1 MADFKFPYHKFCP
14 VEVNGCPRVRIPP
27 SPPIIKTVKLY
38 NCPTVKL
45 TNSIMPYTYYINAL
59 IWTVVGVVFWT
70 YPPKKINEFYGY
82 RTTRSRKSQEAWDF
96 AQRYSA
102 KLLTIFGFAALI
114 VAAAAHLFRNSLCV
128 NSDYLMLYDVCII
141 LLLPII
147 VVLPP
152 IVLTELELRKR
163 FG

>member
-1 MADFKFPYHKFCP
+1 MSRLGPSINHP
-14 VEVNGCPRVRIPP
+14 V
-27 SPPIIKTVKLY
+27 
-38 NCPTVKL
+38 
-45 TNSIMPYTYYINAL
+45 YINTL
-59 IWTVVGVVFWT
+59 ILTVIGLVFWM

-114 VAAAAHLFRNSLCV
+114 VAAAAHLFRNRLCV
-128 NSDYLMLYDVCII
+128 NSDYLMLYDVCIT

-152 IVLTELELRKR
+152 IVLTEFELRKR

>member
-1 MADFKFPYHKFCP
+1 
-14 VEVNGCPRVRIPP
+14 
-27 SPPIIKTVKLY
+27 
-38 NCPTVKL
+38 
-45 TNSIMPYTYYINAL
+45 MPYTYYICPL
-59 IWTVVGVVFWT
+59 IFLVVGIVFWM

-102 KLLTIFGFAALI
+102 KLMTIFGLAALI
-114 VAAAAHLFRNSLCV
+114 VAATAHLFLNSLCI
-128 NSDYLMLYDVCII
+128 NSDYLMLYDICITS
-141 LLLPII
+141 LLPII
-147 VVLPP
+147 GVTPP

>member
-1 MADFKFPYHKFCP
+1 
-14 VEVNGCPRVRIPP
+14 
-27 SPPIIKTVKLY
+27 
-38 NCPTVKL
+38 
-45 TNSIMPYTYYINAL
+45 MPYTYYISTL
-59 IWTVVGVVFWT
+59 IFTVVGVVFWM

-102 KLLTIFGFAALI
+102 KLMTIFGLAALI

-128 NSDYLMLYDVCII
+128 NSDYLMLYDVCIT

>member
-1 MADFKFPYHKFCP
+1 MA
-14 VEVNGCPRVRIPP
+14 
-27 SPPIIKTVKLY
+27 
-38 NCPTVKL
+38 
-45 TNSIMPYTYYINAL
+45 YTYYISAL
-59 IWTVVGVVFWT
+59 IFTVVGVVFWM

-82 RTTRSRKSQEAWDF
+82 RTTSSRKSQEAWDF
-96 AQRYSA
+96 AQKYSA
-102 KLLTIFGFAALI
+102 KMMTVLGLVALV
-114 VAAAAHLFRNSLCV
+114 VASIAHWLRSRLCLNSEYV
-128 NSDYLMLYDVCII
+128 MLYDICIT

>member
-1 MADFKFPYHKFCP
+1 MAYTCY
-14 VEVNGCPRVRIPP
+14 I
-27 SPPIIKTVKLY
+27 STLILTV
-38 NCPTVKL
+38 
-45 TNSIMPYTYYINAL
+45 M
-59 IWTVVGVVFWT
+59 GVVFWM

-102 KLLTIFGFAALI
+102 KLMTIFGLAALS
-114 VAAAAHLFRNSLCV
+114 VAAAARLFLNGLCI
-128 NSDYLMLYDVCII
+128 NSDYLMLYDICIT

>member
-1 MADFKFPYHKFCP
+1 
-14 VEVNGCPRVRIPP
+14 
-27 SPPIIKTVKLY
+27 
-38 NCPTVKL
+38 
-45 TNSIMPYTYYINAL
+45 MPYTYYICPL
-59 IWTVVGVVFWT
+59 IFLVVGVVFWM

-96 AQRYSA
+96 AQTYSA
-102 KLLTIFGFAALI
+102 KLMTVLGLVALI
-114 VAAAAHLFRNSLCV
+114 VAAAAHLFRNSLCI
-128 NSDYLMLYDVCII
+128 NSDYLMLYDVCIT

-152 IVLTELELRKR
+152 IVLTEFELRKR

>member
-1 MADFKFPYHKFCP
+1 
-14 VEVNGCPRVRIPP
+14 
-27 SPPIIKTVKLY
+27 
-38 NCPTVKL
+38 
-45 TNSIMPYTYYINAL
+45 MPYTYYICPL
-59 IWTVVGVVFWT
+59 IILVVGIVFWM

-102 KLLTIFGFAALI
+102 KLMTIFGLAALI
-114 VAAAAHLFRNSLCV
+114 VAAAAHLFRNSLCF
-128 NSDYLMLYDVCII
+128 NSDFLMLYDICIT
-141 LLLPII
+141 LPLSII
-147 VVLPP
+147 VVLSP

>member
-1 MADFKFPYHKFCP
+1 
-14 VEVNGCPRVRIPP
+14 
-27 SPPIIKTVKLY
+27 
-38 NCPTVKL
+38 
-45 TNSIMPYTYYINAL
+45 MPYTYYISSL
-59 IWTVVGVVFWT
+59 IFTVIGLVFWM

-82 RTTRSRKSQEAWDF
+82 RTTRSRNNQEAWDF

-102 KLLTIFGFAALI
+102 KLLTIFGLAALI
-114 VAAAAHLFRNSLCV
+114 VAAAAHLFRNSLYV

-147 VVLPP
+147 VAIPP
-152 IVLTELELRKR
+152 IILTELELRKR